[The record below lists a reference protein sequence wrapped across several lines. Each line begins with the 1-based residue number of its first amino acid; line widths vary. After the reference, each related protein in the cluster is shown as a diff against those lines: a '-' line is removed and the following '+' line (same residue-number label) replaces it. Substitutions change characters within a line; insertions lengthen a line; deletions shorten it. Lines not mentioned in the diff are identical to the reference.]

1 MKQIIKGIIIAAFVA
16 IGIAITTLMCVYVKE
31 TKAFKRSLNEVQE
44 AAFAV
49 VRAGEYWRQETKR
62 SLDYLM
68 PDEELLSEK
77 DNTRVKK
84 ERYRD
89 NMEELTH
96 DVLELHLKDM
106 LPYEMEYHKNTNPLI
121 AWRYYMDIL
130 PYMTDSSRK
139 SSEFQARLKQIYLYE
154 KGYDDMLNNYNSK
167 AESFNNLIQTNW
179 YYRFERW
186 MGSFSL
192 FMIYE
197 YPIVKENDYISK
209 VRNDIAS
216 MKRIINIK

>member
-1 MKQIIKGIIIAAFVA
+1 
-16 IGIAITTLMCVYVKE
+16 
-31 TKAFKRSLNEVQE
+31 
-44 AAFAV
+44 
-49 VRAGEYWRQETKR
+49 
-62 SLDYLM
+62 
-68 PDEELLSEK
+68 
-77 DNTRVKK
+77 
-84 ERYRD
+84 
-89 NMEELTH
+89 
-96 DVLELHLKDM
+96 
-106 LPYEMEYHKNTNPLI
+106 
-121 AWRYYMDIL
+121 
-130 PYMTDSSRK
+130 MTDSSRK